1 MKKLFALLFMIGMVS
16 LAQAQQTNSTSNTA
30 ASSNCT
36 MDTKCHGVTKECPT
50 PCMSSKNTESM
61 SSSYSNA
68 GASANQ
74 GGKKKNKEK
83 CSASA
88 SCGETQGTKSC
99 CQGAS
104 KAKAINTTP
113 AEPSPNK

>member
-68 GASANQ
+68 GASANK
-74 GGKKKNKEK
+74 GGRKRIKRNAVPRPAAVKRRNKILLPG
-83 CSASA
+83 SI
-88 SCGETQGTKSC
+88 KS
-99 CQGAS
+99 Q
-104 KAKAINTTP
+104 AINTTP